1 MKPEDR
7 SRFLIALAK
16 YLGVQPLRT
25 DPLSSIRLSEEWH
38 LDECLKLI
46 IVDSGRVLLPI
57 ARFNELMLHCGRPLV
72 SAWFFEYF
80 FRDIE
85 TIDQF
90 EAAVERFRIAAMWV
104 YGNFKFA
111 HRALGTCSEE

>member
-1 MKPEDR
+1 MRPEDR
-7 SRFLIALAK
+7 TRFLIALAK
-16 YLGVQPLRT
+16 YLGVQPLPT

-38 LDECLKLI
+38 LDECLTLI

-80 FRDIE
+80 FENIE

-90 EAAVERFRIAAMWV
+90 EASVERFPHGRDV
-104 YGNFKFA
+104 
-111 HRALGTCSEE
+111 ALRKL